1 MLVPIFYTD
10 FTSSK
15 TSWAIIL
22 PSPTYYIK
30 IGVSLCRIYEKSWIP
45 NKKKCFCRK
54 LWSQLHP
61 HSIAAFIVL
70 TIRTLQ
76 SVVVMAEP
84 VKFSTIKPWFGP
96 GKSFWALLCGP
107 VRLTLLAILDGPVVV
122 VVSMCTQTSSETLL
136 KEGATGSWTPP
147 SSSPISTTTT
157 FDCFLP
163 STTTLCSCTLGSPL
177 GHVINFSRQ
186 NGRL

>member
-1 MLVPIFYTD
+1 MDLVCVLLLLGSLSSLNSKRLPHYRTRSFPNRLFLKICYCQYSILILFLRRPTEQLFYHHL
-10 FTSSK
+10 SS
-15 TSWAIIL
+15 I
-22 PSPTYYIK
+22 TYYIK
-30 IGVSLCRIYEKSWIP
+30 IGVSLCRTTNNHESLI
-45 NKKKCFCRK
+45 KKCFCRK

-61 HSIAAFIVL
+61 HNIAAFIVL
-70 TIRTLQ
+70 LSTLQ

-136 KEGATGSWTPP
+136 KEGATGS
-147 SSSPISTTTT
+147 
-157 FDCFLP
+157 
-163 STTTLCSCTLGSPL
+163 
-177 GHVINFSRQ
+177 
-186 NGRL
+186 